1 MMRAGLPILLLGLSF
16 CTPPAYGQATPERP
30 AADASNASN
39 ASSASSAASPPNAL
53 RLEEKEKERK
63 PSLPVPEEKISQTRH
78 TLTLEGQKISYS
90 ATAGTLLFRDDD
102 GMPRASFFYVA
113 YVREGVRDLR
123 DRPVTFA
130 FNGGPG
136 SASLWVHMGAFGPKA
151 VARNSEGMAL
161 PPPAR
166 LVDNDL
172 SILDVTDLVFID
184 PVSTGYSRPFPG
196 EDVKKFTG
204 VKNDIESI
212 AEFIRLWTSRN
223 ERWGSPKFLA
233 GESYGTTRA
242 AGLARYLDERYGML
256 LNGVILVSSILNWQD
271 QDFHVGN
278 DMPYLL
284 ILPSYTA
291 AAWYH
296 KKLPP
301 ELSGD
306 LRRTL
311 DEVEAFALHDYA
323 VALLEGDRLPE
334 ARRREVAARLA
345 RYTGLSVDYVLRA
358 NLRIELDR
366 FTKELLRDQG
376 RTVGRLDTRFTGR
389 DLDSV
394 GEVPEYDPA
403 SAAVGGQYAGAVND
417 YLRRELGFKSDL
429 VYEHFSRKVHPWS
442 FETYPNQYANL
453 AEPLRQEM
461 TQNPDLK
468 VLVVG
473 GHFDLATPY
482 FDSVYTLD
490 HLGLP
495 AELRANVRMIQY
507 EAGHM
512 MYIRRSEHEKLKRD
526 LAAFIRAA
534 APGSPTAR
542 AGAATSPTPS
552 SR

>member
-1 MMRAGLPILLLGLSF
+1 MKRAGLPIALLVLPLF
-16 CTPPAYGQATPERP
+16 ALPALGQA
-30 AADASNASN
+30 
-39 ASSASSAASPPNAL
+39 PPNRPPTEEAPSL
-53 RLEEKEKERK
+53 HRDEKEKK
-63 PSLPVPEEKISQTRH
+63 PLPEEKISQTRH
-78 TLTLEGQKISYS
+78 TLTLDGQKIPYA
-90 ATAGTLLFRDDD
+90 ATAGTLLFKDDD
-102 GMPRASFFYVA
+102 GTPRASFFYVA
-113 YVREGVRDLR
+113 YVREGVREPR

-136 SASLWVHMGAFGPKA
+136 SASLWIHLGALGPKA
-151 VARNSEGMAL
+151 VARDPEGRAL

-166 LVDNDL
+166 LIDNDL

-184 PVSTGYSRPFPG
+184 PIWTGYSRPLPG

-204 VKNDIESI
+204 VQNDIEST

-223 ERWGSPKFLA
+223 ERWSSPKFLA

-242 AGLARYLDERYGML
+242 AGLARYLDARYGML

-271 QDFHVGN
+271 QEFHVGN

-306 LRRTL
+306 LRRIL
-311 DEVEAFALHDYA
+311 DEVESFALHDYA
-323 VALLEGDRLPE
+323 LALLEGDRLPE
-334 ARRREVAARLA
+334 ARRREVAARIA

-358 NLRIELDR
+358 NLRIELDH

-376 RTVGRLDTRFTGR
+376 KTVGRLDTRFTGR

-394 GEVPEYDPA
+394 GEIPEYDPA
-403 SAAVGGQYAGAVND
+403 SEAVGGPFAGAIND

-429 VYEHFSRKVHPWS
+429 VYEYSSRKVHPWS
-442 FETYPNQYANL
+442 FDAFPNQYVNL

-461 TQNPDLK
+461 TRNPDLK
-468 VLVVG
+468 VLVLG

-482 FDSVYTLD
+482 FDAVYTLD

-495 AELRANVRMIQY
+495 PELRGNVRMIQY

-526 LAAFIRAA
+526 LAEFIRTASAA
-534 APGSPTAR
+534 STVSATTP
-542 AGAATSPTPS
+542 TSPTRS